1 MKTRN
6 SGAGRP
12 SKGRNTKSTPS
23 KGRAAPKR
31 TRPGDSPARAERSSG
46 DRPYSKTFTKSGGP
60 ARRPSRDDRPER
72 PMRDRAERPARDRDE
87 RPARDFGERPVRA
100 ERPERSDRPSSFS
113 KRPAAR
119 GGEERSFSSRRP
131 SSSRDERPSRD
142 RDERPARTER
152 YGEAPRGD
160 RPASFSKRPAA
171 RGGEERSFSSRR
183 PSSSRDERPS
193 RDRDER
199 PARTERY
206 GEAPRGDRPFRA
218 GASKRPAGRRDDDR
232 PAFGRGTA
240 APSRRPSSRD
250 TKNDKH
256 PEKRPFKGRGEV
268 RAPIIKERREKPVA
282 AEVPATVSSTKA
294 QNMLYGFHAVRQAWL
309 NPERDCRRLL
319 LTDGGAELFDSV
331 IDEARELELNRPGF
345 EPVDRDYLDKLL
357 PGAVH
362 QGIALDAT
370 PLDEVDV
377 ASIVTAAAN
386 NPHAIVVILDQVTDP
401 HNVGAIMRSA
411 AAFGAM
417 ALIMPERNAPP
428 TTGVLAKIAC
438 GAADVIPL
446 IRVGNLARAIDDLK
460 AGGFWTVGLDEKG
473 KDTLAACD
481 LSGKVALV
489 MGAEGDGMRRLTTER
504 CDLMARLPTQMPIGS
519 LNVSNAAAVALYE
532 VTRARSLVK
541 PE

>member
-12 SKGRNTKSTPS
+12 SKGRNSKSTPS

-31 TRPGDSPARAERSSG
+31 ARSGDSPARAERSSG
-46 DRPYSKTFTKSGGP
+46 DRPYTKTYTKSGGP
-60 ARRPSRDDRPER
+60 TRRPSRDDRPER

-87 RPARDFGERPVRA
+87 RPSRDYGERPARHFGERPSRA
-100 ERPERSDRPSSFS
+100 ERPERSDRPSSFGKRPMRDRTERPSRDRDERPARTERYGETPRGDRSSSFS

-131 SSSRDERPSRD
+131 SS
-142 RDERPARTER
+142 RDERPAR
-152 YGEAPRGD
+152 A
-160 RPASFSKRPAA
+160 
-171 RGGEERSFSSRR
+171 
-183 PSSSRDERPS
+183 
-193 RDRDER
+193 
-199 PARTERY
+199 ERY

-218 GASKRPAGRRDDDR
+218 GASKRPAGRGGDDR
-232 PAFGRGTA
+232 
-240 APSRRPSSRD
+240 
-250 TKNDKH
+250 
-256 PEKRPFKGRGEV
+256 PEKRPFKGRGEE

-282 AEVPATVSSTKA
+282 AEVPATVSSTKG

-362 QGIALDAT
+362 QGIALDAS

-377 ASIVTAAAN
+377 ASIVTASAN
-386 NPHAIVVILDQVTDP
+386 NPHAVVVILDQVTDP

-481 LSGKVALV
+481 LSGKVALI